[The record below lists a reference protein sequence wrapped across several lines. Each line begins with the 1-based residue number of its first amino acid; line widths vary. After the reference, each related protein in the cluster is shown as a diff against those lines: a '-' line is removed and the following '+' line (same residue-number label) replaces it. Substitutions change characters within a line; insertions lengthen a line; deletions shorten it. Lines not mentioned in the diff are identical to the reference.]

1 MPRLLAAALALGLSA
16 CAADAP
22 PEADPVTPAAET
34 GTAADS
40 VSADSVSADSV
51 NVQPAPGPIPANPT
65 LPDTTP

>member
-40 VSADSVSADSV
+40 VSADSV